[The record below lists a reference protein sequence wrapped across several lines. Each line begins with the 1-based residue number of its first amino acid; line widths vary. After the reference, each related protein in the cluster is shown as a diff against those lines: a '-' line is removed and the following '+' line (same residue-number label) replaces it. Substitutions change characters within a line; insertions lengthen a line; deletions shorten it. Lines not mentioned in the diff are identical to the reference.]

1 MAQAF
6 LKFDSIMAKNEE
18 PDHETTPAT
27 AFWTQWELT
36 LVGADVPAF
45 NPAIDRADV
54 GEGMTNSTVRIIVNA
69 GDTAAQFATKVRAQ
83 INAAATARG
92 VTVPASQVL
101 IPTHQRM

>member
-6 LKFDSIMAKNEE
+6 LKFGDIMAKSDE
-18 PDHETTPAT
+18 PDHANTPAT

-36 LVGADVPAF
+36 LVGADVPPF
-45 NPAIDRADV
+45 NPQIDRADV
-54 GEGMTNSTVRIIVNA
+54 GTGMTNSVVQILVNA
-69 GDTAAQFATKVRAQ
+69 GDTAAQFATKVRTQ
-83 INAAATARG
+83 INAAATLRG